1 MLGVRKSEIP
11 MTALV
16 KAYQGQPKT
25 RIDCYKIYA
34 DKLVNLEYFVGRFY
48 RGRLFRI
55 ERALISRFTG
65 HPSSDKQLN
74 DLLSATSKTF
84 SAWTQSARNENQL
97 IMCDYQGRTCSWF
110 MVEPQDEGT
119 SLYFGTVLK
128 PTQYFKGLEWL
139 SKPIFTLFL
148 PAHGLYSRLLLGAA
162 AKG

>member
-1 MLGVRKSEIP
+1 MLRVHKSEIP

-25 RIDCYKIYA
+25 RIDCYRIFI
-34 DKLVNLEYFVGRFY
+34 DKPIKLESFIGRFY

-55 ERALISRFTG
+55 ERFLIHKIVR
-65 HPSSDKQLN
+65 HPSSEAQLN
-74 DLLSATSKTF
+74 DLLSGMSKTF

-119 SLYFGTVLK
+119 NLYFGTVLK
-128 PTQYFKGLEWL
+128 PTKHFKGLEWL

-162 AKG
+162 SKG